1 MDAKVKVIGQIKLTR
16 EDRMR
21 KTLLGLSFFFFIFSL
36 FFAFNSFAQEGTD
49 PTYRDSLVIKDAVLI
64 KDKTNLRAGPSTKE
78 SIIGKAKGEEKYILL
93 SKEEKWS
100 KIVFE
105 DTTAWV
111 YNRLI
116 ESELK
121 DTTVIKVEVPPP
133 PPPPPPKTSEWI
145 KKNLIF
151 LIPAIILIICLV
163 LILRVVLRT

>member
-21 KTLLGLSFFFFIFSL
+21 KALLRLSFSFFIFSL
-36 FFAFNSFAQEGTD
+36 FLTFNSFAQEKTE

-78 SIIGKAKGEEKYILL
+78 SIIGKAKEGEKYILL

-145 KKNLIF
+145 RKNLIF

>member
-1 MDAKVKVIGQIKLTR
+1 
-16 EDRMR
+16 MR
-21 KTLLGLSFFFFIFSL
+21 KALLRLSFFFFIFSL
-36 FFAFNSFAQEGTD
+36 FFTFNSFAQEGTE

-78 SIIGKAKGEEKYILL
+78 PIIGKAKGEEKYILL

-111 YNRLI
+111 YNRLL

-133 PPPPPPKTSEWI
+133 PPPPPPKTTEWI
-145 KKNLIF
+145 NKNPHLI
-151 LIPAIILIICLV
+151 IAAIILIICIG